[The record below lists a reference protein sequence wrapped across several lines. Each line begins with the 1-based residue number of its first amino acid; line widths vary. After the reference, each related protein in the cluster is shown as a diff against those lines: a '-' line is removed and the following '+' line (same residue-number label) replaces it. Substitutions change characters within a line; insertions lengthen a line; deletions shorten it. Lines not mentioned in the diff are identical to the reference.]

1 MAANR
6 GMRTFFSVFLLCCW
20 QGMELQPTKGT
31 SGPVTEDSLNATT
44 DGIPEVF
51 DEILA
56 QEILEPKKS
65 AVSETTKTTK
75 PSTTTKQTKEKNS
88 SVDETYQEN
97 GSKNYHEL
105 LDNSELSSLNKEKFG
120 NNDRITADTIHTH
133 GPENKLEPHFSSED
147 KKDSNNDKYS
157 TLSVLDKILQNIGRT
172 ERNLELKENIF

>member
-120 NNDRITADTIHTH
+120 NND
-133 GPENKLEPHFSSED
+133 